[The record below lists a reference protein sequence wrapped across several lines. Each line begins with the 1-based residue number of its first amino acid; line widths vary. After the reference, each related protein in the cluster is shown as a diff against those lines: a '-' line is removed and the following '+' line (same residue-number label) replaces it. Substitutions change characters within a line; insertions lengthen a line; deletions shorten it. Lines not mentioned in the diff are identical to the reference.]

1 MHRPEKKKMETTYS
15 AGRNLSDVDAESL
28 AETDRNSS
36 SAHGSRGSS
45 DIRDKSRKAQEE
57 SRSLLHF
64 DLINQLIMSS

>member
-1 MHRPEKKKMETTYS
+1 VHRPKKKMETTYS

-45 DIRDKSRKAQEE
+45 GIRDKSRKAQEE

-64 DLINQLIMSS
+64 DLINRLIMSS